1 MASLDMPRVPGPEAT
16 VQENGFPS
24 KGGDAQ
30 ACLGRTLIAAR
41 AFIKWERSSTS
52 N

>member
-1 MASLDMPRVPGPEAT
+1 MGSLDVPRVPGPEAT
-16 VQENGFPS
+16 EQENGIAS

-41 AFIKWERSSTS
+41 AFIKWEPSSTF